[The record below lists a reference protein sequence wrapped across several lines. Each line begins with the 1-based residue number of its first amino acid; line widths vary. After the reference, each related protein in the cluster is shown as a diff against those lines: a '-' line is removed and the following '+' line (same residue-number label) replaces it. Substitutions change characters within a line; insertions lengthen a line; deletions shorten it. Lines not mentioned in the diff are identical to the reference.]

1 MKTAAAHL
9 ASLQDGREVYIHG
22 ERVADVTTHPA
33 FRNAVA
39 NAAYLYE
46 FQSRPENRDQMM
58 FSSPTSGDL
67 VSRCWQLPETYAE
80 LVERRRALTAWAETH
95 YGFMGR
101 SPDHVASCLAGM
113 YMGIDQFEAFDRDR
127 AAALRDYFEYARD
140 RDLYLTYAIIN
151 PQAERSA
158 SAAGQPGGFH
168 AARICRETA
177 GGVIISGSKM
187 LATSAIMANEVFV
200 TCIQPLAPQDADYA
214 FSFAIP
220 MNTPGLQVFSRKSYE
235 ESAPSIFDNP
245 LASRY
250 DENDA
255 VLFFDDVEVPW
266 SRVFLARDVGMCQRQ
281 FHSTPAHVFQNYQ
294 CQIRLMVKMRFL
306 VGLAKEICAASG
318 IEAFPQVR
326 ETLGQLA
333 AEAAMVEAFV
343 VAMETNGA
351 GRGPY
356 FVPDRHLLYAAQ
368 VLTQQLYPK
377 VIHTLRELAGGNM
390 IMLPSS
396 IDDFSDPA
404 IVRGVLSAQGS
415 AARSPEERV
424 KLFKLAWD
432 AVGSE
437 FGSRHTQYEMF
448 YAGAGFVTKGHSL
461 RTYDWPSAT
470 ASVERLLASYPTAAA
485 SSPLAEVKQS

>member
-200 TCIQPLAPQDADYA
+200 TCIQPLGPGDERYA
-214 FSFAIP
+214 ISFAVP
-220 MNTPGLQVFSRKSYE
+220 MNAKGLKILSRKSYE
-235 ESAPSIFDNP
+235 AGAPSIFDNP
-245 LASRY
+245 LSSRF

-255 VLFFDDVEVPW
+255 VLYFDDVRVPW
-266 SRVFLARDVGMCQRQ
+266 DRIFAIDDRDMIARQ
-281 FHSTPAHVFQNYQ
+281 FHATPAHVYQNYQ
-294 CQIRLMVKMRFL
+294 AQIRLAVKLKFL
-306 VGLAKEICAASG
+306 LG
-318 IEAFPQVR
+318 IAHRTTQVNGTGNFPQVK
-326 ETLGQLA
+326 EQLGQLA
-333 AEAAMVEAFV
+333 AEVTMIDAFIS
-343 VAMETNGA
+343 AMEAKGSHY
-351 GRGPY
+351 GLY
-356 FVPDRHLLYAAQ
+356 FIPDRHTLYAAQ
-368 VLTQQLYPK
+368 TMAQQLYGK
-377 VIHTLRELAGGNM
+377 VVTTIRELAGGGV

-396 IDDFSDPA
+396 VEDFGNPEIAPLIGKTQQSPVA
-404 IVRGVLSAQGS
+404 SAQ
-415 AARSPEERV
+415 ERV
-424 KLFKLAWD
+424 KFFKLAWD
-432 AVGSE
+432 AIGSE
-437 FGSRHTQYEMF
+437 FASRHTQYEMF
-448 YAGAGFVTKGHSL
+448 YAGASFVVKGHAY
-461 RTYDWPSAT
+461 RTFDWPQADGLLDRMLS
-470 ASVERLLASYPTAAA
+470 SYRLEDEVTPAR
-485 SSPLAEVKQS
+485 AEPAE